1 MSNSLQPHESQHAR
15 PPCPSPTPGV
25 HSDSH
30 LSSQCCHPA
39 ISSLKGNIK
48 TVDATQKA
56 SQHPIPSHPLCL
68 PSPAQHLP
76 TLSARTVTS
85 PWTLGQTTHA
95 CLRPGHTH
103 IGFRICLPGAQRP
116 CLPPRL
122 FPSLAPTPYLPAPT
136 HTAPKAQVSPKRP
149 WNLPDPSTAPPVH
162 GACPSCSPGAFF
174 RTGTIFILFTVIFR
188 QLAEFLA
195 HWRHPRNI

>member
-122 FPSLAPTPYLPAPT
+122 FPSLAPTPYAQPPLTPPTPPLP
-136 HTAPKAQVSPKRP
+136 
-149 WNLPDPSTAPPVH
+149 L
-162 GACPSCSPGAFF
+162 PGAYPIPPSPHSH
-174 RTGTIFILFTVIFR
+174 RPQGPGVSQASLES
-188 QLAEFLA
+188 A
-195 HWRHPRNI
+195 